1 MDYNSID
8 KSNLTD
14 LQRRNLAAWK
24 LKQFEIKQQYGDKV
38 QIVNTLDEI
47 LSMKHPLTVP
57 VSAINTDKQLSII
70 MEELRED
77 PDGTVSLVHER
88 GDMPVANTVSDVTAA
103 LERQVELWE
112 EIERARNV
120 KKRKNDFVVPKGY
133 KLVKIDEEEQV
144 SESTKVAA
152 DILTGAA
159 EVKNSI
165 GVSIPKEQPAMSR
178 DEAAKALLDMLM

>member
-1 MDYNSID
+1 
-8 KSNLTD
+8 
-14 LQRRNLAAWK
+14 
-24 LKQFEIKQQYGDKV
+24 
-38 QIVNTLDEI
+38 
-47 LSMKHPLTVP
+47 
-57 VSAINTDKQLSII
+57 
-70 MEELRED
+70 
-77 PDGTVSLVHER
+77 
-88 GDMPVANTVSDVTAA
+88 MPVANTVSDVTAA